1 MIKPFPSDRVGKTIK
16 AKKGEKMSKIDSGG
30 NAFPYCVW
38 VGDHH
43 NGHNTGMT
51 KREYS
56 AINLRVPNSGTEWL
70 DEMIRASLHNE
81 FAGMAMHGLLAN
93 PSVIL
98 KQTDIPELS
107 FEYADSMIRAGKGKN
122 SNG

>member
-1 MIKPFPSDRVGKTIK
+1 
-16 AKKGEKMSKIDSGG
+16 MSEIDSGG
-30 NAFPYCVW
+30 KAFPSHGTMGEVT
-38 VGDHH
+38 HE
-43 NGHNTGMT
+43 GMT

-81 FAGMAMHGLLAN
+81 FAGMALHGLLAN

-107 FEYADSMIRAGKGKN
+107 FEYADSMIRVGKGEEK
-122 SNG
+122 

>member
-1 MIKPFPSDRVGKTIK
+1 
-16 AKKGEKMSKIDSGG
+16 MSEIDSGG

-43 NGHNTGMT
+43 NGHNTGMS
-51 KREYS
+51 KREWY
-56 AINLRVPNSGTEWL
+56 
-70 DEMIRASLHNE
+70 
-81 FAGMAMHGLLAN
+81 AGMALQGLLAN

-107 FEYADSMIRAGKGKN
+107 FEYADAMIRAGKGEK
-122 SNG
+122 